1 MKIGEKRRKNKR
13 TVGNLFA
20 LCLPQNLGK
29 VPGGTKRYEIPFALC
44 TVAAEILGA
53 IFLPKRSFIIK
64 VTYLLSSPK
73 VRLLDTGR
81 RRLVLCHRGASQ
93 MNSIVPVWYN
103 MGVSAVC
110 WQMEHGM
117 HVSLEWKKPVAI
129 LFSDVII
136 HCAGTNQMSSVISQP
151 ALVFKA
157 EW

>member
-13 TVGNLFA
+13 AVSNLFA

-29 VPGGTKRYEIPFALC
+29 VPGDTKRHEIPSAPC

-53 IFLPKRSFIIK
+53 IFLPKRSFMIK
-64 VTYLLSSPK
+64 MTYLLCSPK

-81 RRLVLCHRGASQ
+81 RMVLCHRGASQ
-93 MNSIVPVWYN
+93 INSIVPMWYN
-103 MGVSAVC
+103 TDVSTVC

-117 HVSLEWKKPVAI
+117 HISLEWKKPVAI
-129 LFSDVII
+129 LFSDVIT

-151 ALVFKA
+151 ALVFKV